1 MRKGRVPGWVPWV
14 LGASALAFGALG
26 LLGVPALLVL
36 AALLGLGQVVVSVL
50 SGSRAAALGVAAA
63 LCWPLWGWARLSLR
77 LASSW
82 SRLASGAAFAPPAG
96 AEGLF
101 VALFLPALLGA
112 GALVYLALSLGV
124 PGGRGKGCAVVL
136 CRTLWGA
143 PVVVSEEDR
152 YLHVMVVGPTG
163 CGKTTRALLPM
174 VCQDIDRIAA
184 GEHLGVTVV
193 EPKGDLV
200 REVEAYARARGVP
213 VAVLD
218 PGDPGT
224 LRFNPLQGD
233 PLIVAEVTRTVL
245 KSMFGRQEA
254 FFSHVQETSAHN
266 TVLLLKYLEAHDR
279 EVALAEGRE
288 PPCLTMQD
296 LVRVLRNPEQLKA
309 QVDALRR
316 LDPQSDIVEYFDRE
330 ALGPT
335 GAKLHEFAMG
345 LRMQLEDIAGSPQ
358 LRQVFGGRSD
368 VDLDAHL
375 RGGAVLCVN
384 TCMGLLGRKGDLFG
398 QFFIMHFQQAVF
410 RRPPG
415 ERPPHFLYLDEF
427 PRYLNPDFERM
438 VAMARSY
445 RCGLTLALQVTDQL
459 LLAEAPAFRE
469 VMVQNCRNR
478 LVFGG
483 MSASDAERFAREF
496 GEVEV
501 RRREHTFRRQG
512 ALVGWWPEAYRE
524 SERFRARFDYTHLI
538 HLPRWH
544 VVYQVVRD
552 GVVQV
557 PRQGVSLSRPSLPA
571 RVVPPAAVPASG
583 AAAVPARGAPA
594 LAPGSGAGG
603 GAPAAPA
610 PAGASA
616 EPAAPAPVAAAA
628 PEDDFF

>member
-1 MRKGRVPGWVPWV
+1 
-14 LGASALAFGALG
+14 
-26 LLGVPALLVL
+26 
-36 AALLGLGQVVVSVL
+36 
-50 SGSRAAALGVAAA
+50 
-63 LCWPLWGWARLSLR
+63 
-77 LASSW
+77 
-82 SRLASGAAFAPPAG
+82 
-96 AEGLF
+96 
-101 VALFLPALLGA
+101 
-112 GALVYLALSLGV
+112 
-124 PGGRGKGCAVVL
+124 
-136 CRTLWGA
+136 
-143 PVVVSEEDR
+143 
-152 YLHVMVVGPTG
+152 
-163 CGKTTRALLPM
+163 
-174 VCQDIDRIAA
+174 
-184 GEHLGVTVV
+184 V
-193 EPKGDLV
+193 EPKGDVV
-200 REVEAYARARGVP
+200 REVEAYAGSKGVP
-213 VAVLD
+213 VLVID
-218 PGDPGT
+218 PGDPNT
-224 LRFNPLQGD
+224 PRFNPLQGD

-309 QVDALRR
+309 RVDALRR
-316 LDPQSDIVEYFDRE
+316 LDPGSDIVEYFDRE

-358 LRQVFGGRSD
+358 LRHVFGGPSD

-427 PRYLNPDFERM
+427 ARYLNPDFERM

-469 VMVQNCRNR
+469 VIIQNCRNR

-483 MSASDAERFAREF
+483 LSASDAERFAREF
-496 GEVEV
+496 GEVLV
-501 RRREHTFRRQG
+501 RQREHTFRRHG
-512 ALVGWWPEAYRE
+512 TVMGWWPDMYRE
-524 SERFRARFDYTHLI
+524 SERSRPAFDPTRLK

-557 PRQGVSLSRPSLPA
+557 SRQGVSLPRPRLRRP
-571 RVVPPAAVPASG
+571 
-583 AAAVPARGAPA
+583 
-594 LAPGSGAGG
+594 
-603 GAPAAPA
+603 APAAPA
-610 PAGASA
+610 ASGA
-616 EPAAPAPVAAAA
+616 
-628 PEDDFF
+628 

>member
-1 MRKGRVPGWVPWV
+1 M
-14 LGASALAFGALG
+14 
-26 LLGVPALLVL
+26 LLWGSGGFALVL
-36 AALLGLGQVVVSVL
+36 ALVGLVLGRPLVAAGAVLGLVQAVLCFVVP
-50 SGSRAAALGVAAA
+50 SRARVLGVAGF
-63 LCWPLWGWARLSLR
+63 LCWPLSLWASLSRRLAVSWYA
-77 LASSW
+77 LASSGGFPPPGGP
-82 SRLASGAAFAPPAG
+82 GALFAA
-96 AEGLF
+96 LF
-101 VALFLPALLGA
+101 VPAVVLAGGLL
-112 GALVYLALSLGV
+112 YLALWQPG
-124 PGGRGKGCAVVL
+124 GGRGSGCSVVL
-136 CRTLWGA
+136 CRTLWGW
-143 PVVVSEEDR
+143 PVVISEPDR

-163 CGKTTRALLPM
+163 CGKSTHAILPM
-174 VCQDIDRIAA
+174 VCQDIDRIAR
-184 GEHLGVTVV
+184 GERLGVTVV
-193 EPKGDLV
+193 EPKGDVV
-200 REVEAYARARGVP
+200 REVEAYARAKGVP
-213 VAVLD
+213 VVVID
-218 PGDPGT
+218 PGDPNT
-224 LRFNPLQGD
+224 PRFNPLQGD

-309 QVDALRR
+309 RVDALRR

-358 LRQVFGGRSD
+358 LRHVFGGPSD

-375 RGGAVLCVN
+375 RGGGVLCVN

-410 RRPPG
+410 RRPVG
-415 ERPPHFLYLDEF
+415 DRPPHFLYLDEF
-427 PRYLNPDFERM
+427 ARYLNPDFERM

-445 RCGLTLALQVTDQL
+445 RCGLVLALQVTDQL

-483 MSASDAERFAREF
+483 LSASDAQRFAREF
-496 GEVEV
+496 GEVVV
-501 RRREHTFRRQG
+501 RQREHTFRRHG
-512 ALVGWWPEAYRE
+512 TVMGWWPEVYRE
-524 SERFRARFDYTHLI
+524 SERSRPLFDYTRLI

-557 PRQGVSLSRPSLPA
+557 PRQGVSLPPPRLRPA
-571 RVVPPAAVPASG
+571 RPV
-583 AAAVPARGAPA
+583 
-594 LAPGSGAGG
+594 
-603 GAPAAPA
+603 PAAPA
-610 PAGASA
+610 ASGDVA
-616 EPAAPAPVAAAA
+616 AQEGGGRAAPAARPEPSPAPAPAASAD
-628 PEDDFF
+628 DDFF